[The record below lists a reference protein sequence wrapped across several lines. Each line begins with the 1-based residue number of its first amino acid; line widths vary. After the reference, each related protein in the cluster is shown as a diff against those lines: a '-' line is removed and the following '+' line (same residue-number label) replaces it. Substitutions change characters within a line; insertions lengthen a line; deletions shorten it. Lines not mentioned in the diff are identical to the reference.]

1 MRYARASFVLIG
13 LLAHPLHA
21 AERPVVHLR
30 VGLVAFNAP
39 TDPGSA
45 PSAAPTSTDQLVRY
59 LEAVSSASASA
70 PPPAPVYEFDTFI
83 GNYYQVMSWL
93 RSGDLD
99 AAFVSAFTAMVL
111 VGDEQGERIRRVLE
125 VAPRD
130 PETGEAAAGHQVAA
144 HRQGVPSPDPVQD
157 LNRYIELAWEASEAK
172 TEPLDLGPLK
182 SYDVLLVTHLSTTG
196 FIAPIAYVERQ
207 LVRLQ
212 MRSPSEGTHARLDR
226 FWRIFFRNVRLQM
239 RHGSRTLSRERIQIA
254 FTYSGQSRKK
264 LTARRYADPADAQP
278 LLSAWVPLSDL
289 VSPSFLCPNDTLLV
303 RTAAQTEQW
312 KMADLDRAALRQP
325 SNPWHAGAEK
335 AFPGGWNGRAGSPV
349 AGEGP
354 DEPDYY
360 AVKLPDDTVNF
371 GFEREL
377 AERIVRPDAA
387 LAELFARWYGDDDYA
402 FRSDEVIQFLRQDQ
416 ENRGV
421 ENAAI
426 VLPGGGVKGAYQA
439 RLLDFLYDDHLIAN
453 DRDPRR
459 ALAPGAL
466 DVRHIVGTS
475 GGAMVGFFAAQRSVP
490 PHPLAPTFD
499 DFLASRQPAK
509 SLIPAA
515 FAAPPASSAA
525 SKRLRLG
532 DLARLWIT
540 DGNEVLARPGTI
552 FPPADLP
559 RWATLWV
566 ILVLFSLLLHR
577 RIPYLAVTREV
588 PISWLPLPAEPP
600 ERKIRLL
607 LLAMIIATPLAARAV
622 ARTTPN
628 YVALGEGIAYA
639 LVVLVGHYA
648 YASSGRNKV
657 GHSTKRAWYAVAV
670 GGGIMACLLTNFF
683 VGRSIADL
691 SACAALT
698 SNTGWELAA
707 IALLLVG
714 VLLRVRAV
722 SGETPVEVKL
732 AYLSAILALLAVFAG
747 AFLAVWLATALG
759 LASTLELTRNYWLAV
774 LLGGGLTTWMLAGYA
789 FRKPET
795 GMRKAVA
802 AGLLFWITPQ
812 RKRLL
817 ASPIRALVFGSGIAL
832 LLWTLIAAPGLYSG
846 CRAFETFSAMQDR
859 FGGGKAD
866 RYTLFSN
873 LIVTTTS
880 FGTQPKPEG
889 IYQGDYYCCT
899 EGDEG
904 CEQMAAQRGNVI
916 RFPKDRFVGAVFASG
931 SPFPIF
937 PPRALLPTAGRDS
950 VDFIDG
956 GYTHNVPL
964 EGAEIVGAQQV
975 LLIRSAAPP
984 VDDHGSEAVTQWG
997 SHLALGSWNLIPF
1010 LFERSQEIDKGASG
1024 KMVVASLAPDPER
1037 GDSPFLM
1044 DFRDDT
1050 VRSLVRDAAV
1060 DYLSGRIGRVEAW
1073 GVPRLYRRIAPSGR
1087 T

>member
-1 MRYARASFVLIG
+1 
-13 LLAHPLHA
+13 
-21 AERPVVHLR
+21 
-30 VGLVAFNAP
+30 
-39 TDPGSA
+39 
-45 PSAAPTSTDQLVRY
+45 
-59 LEAVSSASASA
+59 
-70 PPPAPVYEFDTFI
+70 
-83 GNYYQVMSWL
+83 
-93 RSGDLD
+93 
-99 AAFVSAFTAMVL
+99 
-111 VGDEQGERIRRVLE
+111 
-125 VAPRD
+125 
-130 PETGEAAAGHQVAA
+130 
-144 HRQGVPSPDPVQD
+144 
-157 LNRYIELAWEASEAK
+157 
-172 TEPLDLGPLK
+172 
-182 SYDVLLVTHLSTTG
+182 
-196 FIAPIAYVERQ
+196 
-207 LVRLQ
+207 
-212 MRSPSEGTHARLDR
+212 
-226 FWRIFFRNVRLQM
+226 
-239 RHGSRTLSRERIQIA
+239 
-254 FTYSGQSRKK
+254 
-264 LTARRYADPADAQP
+264 
-278 LLSAWVPLSDL
+278 
-289 VSPSFLCPNDTLLV
+289 
-303 RTAAQTEQW
+303 
-312 KMADLDRAALRQP
+312 

-335 AFPGGWNGRAGSPV
+335 AFPGGWNGRPGSPR
-349 AGEGP
+349 AADAF

-360 AVKLPDDTVNF
+360 AVRLPDDTVNF

-377 AERIVRPDAA
+377 AERIVRPDTA
-387 LAELFARWYGDDDYA
+387 LSELFTRWYGNDDYA

-453 DRDPRR
+453 HRDPQR

-475 GGAMVGFFAAQRSVP
+475 GGAMVGFFASQRSVP
-490 PHPLAPTFD
+490 PYPLAPTFD
-499 DFLASRQPAK
+499 DFLVLQQPAK

-515 FAAPPASSAA
+515 FAAPPAGDGA

-540 DGNEVLARPGTI
+540 DANEVLARPGTI

-566 ILVLFSLLLHR
+566 ILVLFGFLLHR
-577 RIPYLAVTREV
+577 RIDYLAVMRDIRIEW
-588 PISWLPLPAEPP
+588 PPLPEEPP
-600 ERKIRLL
+600 EWKVRLL
-607 LLAMIIATPLAARAV
+607 LLAMMIATPLAARAV

-639 LVVLVGHYA
+639 LVVVIGHYA
-648 YASSGRNKV
+648 YATSGTSNERK
-657 GHSTKRAWYAVAV
+657 STRPAWYFLA
-670 GGGIMACLLTNFF
+670 GGGVIMAGLLTNFF

-722 SGETPVEVKL
+722 SGETPTDVKL
-732 AYLSAILALLAVFAG
+732 AYVSAVLALLAVVAG
-747 AFLAVWLATALG
+747 AFLALWLATALG

-774 LLGGGLTTWMLAGYA
+774 LLGGGITTWMLAGYA
-789 FRKPET
+789 VRKPQT

-802 AGLLFWITPQ
+802 AGLAFWIRLQP
-812 RKRLL
+812 KRFL
-817 ASPIRALVFGSGIAL
+817 ASPVRALVFSSGIAL

-846 CRAFETFSAMQDR
+846 CRAFETFAAMQDR
-859 FGGGKAD
+859 FAGRKTNG
-866 RYTLFSN
+866 YTLLSN
-873 LIVTTTS
+873 LVVTATS
-880 FGTQPKPEG
+880 FGTQSKAEG
-889 IYQGDYYCCT
+889 VYQGDYYCCT
-899 EGDEG
+899 EGDDE

-984 VDDHGSEAVTQWG
+984 VDDHGSEAVTEWA

-1010 LFERSQEIDKGASG
+1010 LFERSQAIDKGASG

-1037 GDSPFLM
+1037 GDPPFLM

-1073 GVPRLYRRIAPSGR
+1073 GVPRLYRRIEPSGK
-1087 T
+1087 TGSPA